1 MESST
6 PEPEPSELGSS
17 ERSPE
22 LSESSD
28 TDRTSP
34 ELSGLVVLGTLTN
47 GAFETCD
54 EVVDGSVVDVEVL
67 VVGAELVDEVTATG
81 AGSSTGTGFCQTE
94 RDVGA
99 PMLGNSVSR
108 IAYAVPADPITAA
121 TATIA
126 TTARLDRD
134 RHTPELW
141 PSATSISG
149 ADLTG
154 LRESPSPCPWSSQ
167 FSLTG
172 HTLHAERSEHHR
184 TLVVVPGINDQRAT
198 RESFAAWTLR
208 GDELD
213 DDDVTKAARHD
224 RSVFLTVGVAFFLAE
239 LGDKT
244 QLRPTSER
252 HSRPSTTARALR
264 PNSTCET
271 PGYQTTGSTRP
282 SNLVSPL
289 RKVVLVAGRDAI
301 PRRRATYVATNSCSM
316 HVWNLRGSRLSWM
329 R

>member
-6 PEPEPSELGSS
+6 PEPEPSGLGSS

-22 LSESSD
+22 VSESSD

-34 ELSGLVVLGTLTN
+34 ELSGLVVLGTLAN

-108 IAYAVPADPITAA
+108 IAYAVPADPMTAA

-184 TLVVVPGINDQRAT
+184 TLVVVPGSGAAVR
-198 RESFAAWTLR
+198 SFGAQIGRVPGGLR
-208 GDELD
+208 GRGEPKGLGR
-213 DDDVTKAARHD
+213 TYGC
-224 RSVFLTVGVAFFLAE
+224 LT
-239 LGDKT
+239 
-244 QLRPTSER
+244 TSTEI
-252 HSRPSTTARALR
+252 STAGIAPLFSSQCKVSLSSGQPS
-264 PNSTCET
+264 
-271 PGYQTTGSTRP
+271 PGP
-282 SNLVSPL
+282 
-289 RKVVLVAGRDAI
+289 
-301 PRRRATYVATNSCSM
+301 
-316 HVWNLRGSRLSWM
+316 
-329 R
+329 